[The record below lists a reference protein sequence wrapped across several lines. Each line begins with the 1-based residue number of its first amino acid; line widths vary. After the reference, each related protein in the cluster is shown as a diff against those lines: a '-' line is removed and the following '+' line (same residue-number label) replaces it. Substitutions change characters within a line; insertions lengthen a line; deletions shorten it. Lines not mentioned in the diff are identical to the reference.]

1 MISDDVC
8 SPLSLGEGWGEAPIK
23 VSALPMSS
31 SARKRE
37 TPPSLPSMGRRGIIA
52 SVATTEP
59 LGSLRSA
66 SSDAF
71 SDIAKNSSGFIV
83 QNS

>member
-37 TPPSLPSMGRRGIIA
+37 TPPSLPSMGG
-52 SVATTEP
+52 V
-59 LGSLRSA
+59 
-66 SSDAF
+66 